1 VESEALT
8 VIRQRRTPPSGL
20 GQMLRSARTR
30 RGLGQGEAGRLAGL
44 SQGYLS
50 NLERG
55 QRSPSMAVAEAL
67 ANVLQLSL
75 PECQQLYGAAVT
87 DAGRCNPQRLQQAA

>member
-1 VESEALT
+1 
-8 VIRQRRTPPSGL
+8 
-20 GQMLRSARTR
+20 
-30 RGLGQGEAGRLAGL
+30 
-44 SQGYLS
+44 
-50 NLERG
+50 
-55 QRSPSMAVAEAL
+55 VAEAL